1 MPYPLLPQFCGGKDG
16 AFTYFTGVFC
26 ALAPIHSQRRE
37 PFALMD
43 ELVHFTGAITK
54 NPVADPD
61 GWQIRRLPGG
71 VVPYPIGAYI
81 EPLGDLFSRE

>member
-1 MPYPLLPQFCGGKDG
+1 
-16 AFTYFTGVFC
+16 
-26 ALAPIHSQRRE
+26 
-37 PFALMD
+37 MD